1 MDDKVGGA
9 VVGGECVSA
18 VVVFDIPAVSRAE
31 SFFCRSCGNQDL
43 GATTQVKPFIYR
55 DRAFGGQLQVS
66 ETDSVQIRIVDVAF
80 VVKRERESQFQVI
93 QDLQKLVLCE
103 STTQCPKKKT
113 ALPNTD
119 GKTARGL

>member
-31 SFFCRSCGNQDL
+31 SLFCRSCGNQDF

-66 ETDSVQIRIVDVAF
+66 ETDSVQIRVVDVAF

-93 QDLQKLVLCE
+93 QDGETHEKGFVVRRRIVVECNE
-103 STTQCPKKKT
+103 IPFGIGV
-113 ALPNTD
+113 AVI
-119 GKTARGL
+119 